1 MSKPGFLQRSLARS
15 LLLDVLIDRK
25 ARPIFIY
32 AGANMVVGALLYR
45 WLEGWSWLDS
55 IYFVMIT
62 LTTIGYGDLH
72 PTTSLTKLITIF
84 YSLNGVAILLMLLGE
99 IQRVRQEQVQNVVG
113 QLHSQDEDEN

>member
-1 MSKPGFLQRSLARS
+1 MNRPGFLQRSLARS
-15 LLLDVLIDRK
+15 LLLDVLFDRK

-32 AGANMVVGALLYR
+32 AGANMVVGALIYR
-45 WLEGWSWLDS
+45 WLEDWSWLDS
-55 IYFVMIT
+55 FYFVMIT

>member
-113 QLHSQDEDEN
+113 QLHSPDEDGN